1 MRILLA
7 NEEPASMDAILPPGR
22 YFLGDPGVGLKPGMY
37 DDLMVSMEGV
47 SEAVACDE
55 SLAMVV
61 TFTARSGRT
70 AYPDTGPSD
79 LGSIGTDS
87 GHIAMIS
94 ERLCSDDDALWE
106 GGTFVSFGHAV
117 MCTVRDGRLRVEETS
132 GSLMVQI
139 DTAPKP
145 VQRMPSGTLRCPLRA
160 A

>member
-37 DDLMVSMEGV
+37 EDLMTSMEGV
-47 SEAVACDE
+47 CEAVACDDT
-55 SLAMVV
+55 LAMVV
-61 TFTARSGRT
+61 TFTARSGRSV
-70 AYPDTGPSD
+70 YPETGPAA
-79 LGSIGTDS
+79 LGGIGTDS

-94 ERLCSDDDALWE
+94 ERLCSEDASLWE

-139 DTAPKP
+139 DTAPDAT
-145 VQRMPSGTLRCPLRA
+145 RRALTGTLRCPLRA